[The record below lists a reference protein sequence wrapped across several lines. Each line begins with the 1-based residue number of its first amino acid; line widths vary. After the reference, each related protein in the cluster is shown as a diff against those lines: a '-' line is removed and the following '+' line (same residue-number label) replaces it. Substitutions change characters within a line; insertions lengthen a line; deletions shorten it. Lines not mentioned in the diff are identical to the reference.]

1 MIRSLKRAIQPAVS
15 NVSVQF
21 DLTAPK
27 LSTTYQCPDK
37 LPPVYAG
44 EKLVVYGLVDVPQD
58 KMGRIKGKAV
68 LKGEMS
74 GEQVKHVVQF
84 SSRPAGAANTSDIFP
99 VHRLAAKALIADW
112 QDAGRSKEDIVSVSV
127 ESSVISRHTAFIAV
141 DEDSSSP
148 VQGALQTWDI
158 KSNLIQQDCL
168 FGFTAPP
175 PSGGPMLQYS
185 AAPAPMLRCSAAL
198 APRSKGSRGGGG
210 GGFFAKGKKKKAAAP
225 AKAAARNMY
234 MDFES
239 ASFNAPQKSSFDDL
253 LCMGGE
259 ELEGALCSRRSLASS
274 DDDSGEELG
283 LPPPMAPKGGGPM
296 MRGAPP
302 PPRPS
307 AGPPPP
313 PPGPVPKSSSASPTD
328 ILSSLISAQQADGS
342 WQLSSNLSQILGKSS
357 QELEKACPV
366 DLKGSPTLVGVVWAT
381 VLVLAILE
389 KKCKGQR
396 DEWELIAMKAN
407 KWLKKQVLPGGAELS
422 KFQEAARTLV

>member
-1 MIRSLKRAIQPAVS
+1 M
-15 NVSVQF
+15 
-21 DLTAPK
+21 TAPK

-74 GEQVKHVVQF
+74 CQQVKHVVQF
-84 SSRPAGAANTSDIFP
+84 SSRPAGAANTSNIFP

-168 FGFTAPP
+168 FGFAAAP
-175 PSGGPMLQYS
+175 PSG
-185 AAPAPMLRCSAAL
+185 AMLRCSAAPV
-198 APRSKGSRGGGG
+198 PRSIGGRGGGG
-210 GGFFAKGKKKKAAAP
+210 GGFVSKGKKKKAAAP
-225 AKAAARNMY
+225 AKAAARHL
-234 MDFES
+234 DLES
-239 ASFNAPQKSSFDDL
+239 ASFNAPQKSSFDDF
-253 LCMGGE
+253 LCGGE
-259 ELEGALCSRRSLASS
+259 EFEGALGARWSLASS
-274 DDDSGEELG
+274 DDDLEKELG
-283 LPPPMAPKGGGPM
+283 LPPPMAPMGGGPM
-296 MRGAPP
+296 MGGAPP
-302 PPRPS
+302 PPRAS
-307 AGPPPP
+307 AGPPP
-313 PPGPVPKSSSASPTD
+313 GSVAKSSSASPTD

-342 WQLSSNLSQILGKSS
+342 WQLSSNLSQILGMSS

>member
-1 MIRSLKRAIQPAVS
+1 M
-15 NVSVQF
+15 
-21 DLTAPK
+21 
-27 LSTTYQCPDK
+27 
-37 LPPVYAG
+37 
-44 EKLVVYGLVDVPQD
+44 
-58 KMGRIKGKAV
+58 
-68 LKGEMS
+68 
-74 GEQVKHVVQF
+74 
-84 SSRPAGAANTSDIFP
+84 
-99 VHRLAAKALIADW
+99 
-112 QDAGRSKEDIVSVSV
+112 SVSV

-158 KSNLIQQDCL
+158 ESNLMQQDCLSGFAAPPPPGGLIQQDIMSNL
-168 FGFTAPP
+168 RQQALHIQSSLMQQDQMMDRLSAPP
-175 PSGGPMLQYS
+175 PSGGPML
-185 AAPAPMLRCSAAL
+185 RCSAAP

-210 GGFFAKGKKKKAAAP
+210 RWFFAKGKKKKAAAP
-225 AKAAARNMY
+225 AKAAARQ
-234 MDFES
+234 ES
-239 ASFNAPQKSSFDDL
+239 AAFNAPQKPSFDDFF
-253 LCMGGE
+253 CRGE
-259 ELEGALCSRRSLASS
+259 ELEGALGARGFLASS
-274 DDDSGEELG
+274 DDDSKEELG
-283 LPPPMAPKGGGPM
+283 LLPPMAPMGGGPM
-296 MRGAPP
+296 MGGAPP

-313 PPGPVPKSSSASPTD
+313 PGLVAKSSSASPTD
-328 ILSSLISAQQADGS
+328 ILSSLIAAQQADGS

-422 KFQEAARTLV
+422 KFQEAARILV